1 MLGSLSSL
9 LGFGLILLLVTIW
22 MCVKIWRRSPLLA
35 IGAFLFW
42 PLSILALVLYWRDEE
57 ADIRVPFFLS
67 LVLTLLIGFMAARL
81 ANKGLEE
88 MAWGLSDEDIAEIRA
103 EDPALAAELEE
114 ARARAIAERGEPVYA
129 EGEYDDDTDSDIEAP
144 RRARRTAA
152 DAPQAP
158 LPAPREF
165 TPAEIEAQ
173 QRAELDSA
181 VQALSWRFGL
191 VDLSPAPVTLHLPR
205 EFRFVP
211 RTQVFRVARLRGT
224 PVTDDVLG
232 WVVHRQVDLSRDDA
246 WYVQLR
252 YVPMTTRL
260 SPPLSTG
267 NSVADAEAQ
276 ARFVTQIA
284 AHLRADTQ
292 PHLPAWNGAQRLAS
306 WRWVGKDAGDT
317 RHDYVGAQIL
327 PGGILEFSVPGL
339 HDVHAELGA
348 RSARFVAQ
356 RTMPKGR

>member
-1 MLGSLSSL
+1 MSGSLFSL
-9 LGFGLILLLVTIW
+9 LGLGLILLIVTLW

-42 PLSILALVLYWRDEE
+42 PLSIVALILYWRDEE
-57 ADIRVPFFLS
+57 VDIRVPFLLS
-67 LVLTLLIGFMAARL
+67 LVLSLLIGFMAMRMADT
-81 ANKGLEE
+81 GLDD
-88 MAWGLSDEDIAEIRA
+88 MAWMLSDEDIADIRA
-103 EDPALAAELEE
+103 ENPALAAELEQ
-114 ARARAIAERGEPVYA
+114 ARARAIAARGDPVYA
-129 EGEYDDDTDSDIEAP
+129 GEEYENTGSGVETP
-144 RRARRTAA
+144 RRARRATDDAA
-152 DAPQAP
+152 QAQA
-158 LPAPREF
+158 PAPREF
-165 TPAEIEAQ
+165 TPAEMEAQ
-173 QRAELDSA
+173 QRAELESA

-191 VDLSPAPVTLHLPR
+191 VDLPPAPATLHLPR

-224 PVTDDVLG
+224 PVTDAVLG

-267 NSVADAEAQ
+267 NKAADAEAQ

-284 AHLRADTQ
+284 AHLRADTK
-292 PHLPAWNGAQRLAS
+292 PHLPAWDGAQRLAS
-306 WRWVGKDAGDT
+306 WQWVGKDTGDT
-317 RHDYVGAQIL
+317 RRDYVAAQLL

-339 HDVHAELGA
+339 HEVHAELGT
-348 RSARFVAQ
+348 RSARFAAQ
-356 RTMPKGR
+356 RTAPKGR